1 MSTSTMQND
10 MGRVVAQF
18 VAEITEIAKRAARD
32 QLDAAFG
39 GSGSSRGPGRPSSG
53 SSSGSA
59 VSRGR
64 GRGVKRTSGDLEK
77 LADKFYEFVK
87 ANPGLRIEQI
97 NNKLGT
103 STKDLQLP
111 IRKMIADGE
120 IKAKGKKRSTTY
132 TAGSRKKD

>member
-1 MSTSTMQND
+1 MSTSTMQTE

-32 QLDAAFG
+32 SFDAAFG
-39 GSGSSRGPGRPSSG
+39 GGGGGGRGAGRAA
-53 SSSGSA
+53 SSSSA

-97 NNKLGT
+97 NGKLGT

>member
-1 MSTSTMQND
+1 MSTNTMQNE
-10 MGRVVAQF
+10 MNRVVAQF
-18 VAEITEIAKRAARD
+18 VADVTEIAKRAARD
-32 QLDAAFG
+32 SFDAAFG
-39 GSGSSRGPGRPSSG
+39 GRGGGGGRTGASVS
-53 SSSGSA
+53 

-64 GRGVKRTSGDLEK
+64 GRGVKRTQEDLDQ
-77 LADKFYEFVK
+77 LAEKFYEFVK

-97 NNKLGT
+97 NAKLGT

-132 TAGSRKKD
+132 TAGARKKD

>member
-1 MSTSTMQND
+1 MSTNMQSE
-10 MGRVVAQF
+10 MSRVVASF

-39 GSGSSRGPGRPSSG
+39 GSGRGGRAAASG
-53 SSSGSA
+53 ASLGGG
-59 VSRGR
+59 RGR

-97 NNKLGT
+97 NQKLGT

-111 IRKMIADGE
+111 IRKMISEGSL
-120 IKAKGKKRSTTY
+120 KAKGKKRSTTY
-132 TAGSRKKD
+132 TAGPRKKD

>member
-1 MSTSTMQND
+1 MSTNMQSE
-10 MGRVVAQF
+10 MSRVVASF

-39 GSGSSRGPGRPSSG
+39 GGRSSGRAASSG
-53 SSSGSA
+53 SVASG
-59 VSRGR
+59 RGR
-64 GRGVKRTSGDLEK
+64 GRGVKRTSADLDK
-77 LADKFYEFVK
+77 LGEKFYEFVK

-97 NNKLGT
+97 NHKLGT

-111 IRKMIADGE
+111 IRKMIADGSL
-120 IKAKGKKRSTTY
+120 KAKGKKRSTTY

>member
-1 MSTSTMQND
+1 MSNMQSEMN
-10 MGRVVAQF
+10 RVVAQF
-18 VAEITEIAKRAARD
+18 VAEVTEIAKRAARD

-39 GSGSSRGPGRPSSG
+39 GRSTGGRASA
-53 SSSGSA
+53 SSSIG
-59 VSRGR
+59 RGR
-64 GRGVKRTSGDLEK
+64 GRGVKRTQDDLDA
-77 LADKFYEFVK
+77 LAEKFYEFVK

-97 NNKLGT
+97 NAKLGT

-132 TAGSRKKD
+132 TAGK

>member
-1 MSTSTMQND
+1 MQNE
-10 MGRVVAQF
+10 MNRVVAQF
-18 VAEITEIAKRAARD
+18 VAEVTEIAKRAARD

-39 GSGSSRGPGRPSSG
+39 GRGGNGRSGSTNGMG
-53 SSSGSA
+53 
-59 VSRGR
+59 RGR
-64 GRGVKRTSGDLEK
+64 GRGVKRTQEDLDQ

-97 NNKLGT
+97 NAKLGT
-103 STKDLQLP
+103 TTKDLQLP

-132 TAGSRKKD
+132 TAGARKKD

>member
-1 MSTSTMQND
+1 MQND
-10 MGRVVAQF
+10 MARVVASF
-18 VAEITEIAKRAARD
+18 VAEITEIAKRAARE

-39 GSGSSRGPGRPSSG
+39 GGGLGRSSG
-53 SSSGSA
+53 RAASSSSA
-59 VSRGR
+59 PSARGR

-77 LADKFYEFVK
+77 LGEKFYDYVK

-97 NNKLGT
+97 NQKLGT

-120 IKAKGKKRSTTY
+120 LKAKGKKRSTTY
-132 TAGSRKKD
+132 TAGPRKKD

>member
-1 MSTSTMQND
+1 MSTNTTMQSEMN
-10 MGRVVAQF
+10 RVVAQF
-18 VAEITEIAKRAARD
+18 VTEVTEIAKRAARE

-39 GSGSSRGPGRPSSG
+39 GGRSSGG
-53 SSSGSA
+53 SSSSSRTTSSSIG
-59 VSRGR
+59 RGR
-64 GRGVKRTSGDLEK
+64 GRGVKRTSEDLDQ

-97 NNKLGT
+97 NGKLGT

-132 TAGSRKKD
+132 TAGARKKD

>member
-1 MSTSTMQND
+1 MSTNTMQSE
-10 MGRVVAQF
+10 MSRVVAQF
-18 VAEITEIAKRAARD
+18 VAEITDIAKRAARD

-39 GSGSSRGPGRPSSG
+39 GRGGGRASTAG
-53 SSSGSA
+53 A

-64 GRGVKRTSGDLEK
+64 GRGVKRTAGDLEK

-97 NNKLGT
+97 NAKLGT

>member
-1 MSTSTMQND
+1 MQIEMS
-10 MGRVVAQF
+10 RVVATF

-39 GSGSSRGPGRPSSG
+39 GGGGRSGGRA
-53 SSSGSA
+53 SSSGGS
-59 VSRGR
+59 VSSGRGR

-87 ANPGLRIEQI
+87 SNPGLRIEQI
-97 NNKLGT
+97 NHKLGT

-120 IKAKGKKRSTTY
+120 LKAKGKKRSTTY
-132 TAGSRKKD
+132 TAGPRKQD